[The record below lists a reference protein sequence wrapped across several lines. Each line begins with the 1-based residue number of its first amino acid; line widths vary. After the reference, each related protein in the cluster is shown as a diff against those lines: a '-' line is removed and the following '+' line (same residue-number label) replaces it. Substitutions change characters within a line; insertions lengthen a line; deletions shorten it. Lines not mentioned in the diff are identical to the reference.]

1 MSQFEQHLKA
11 AQRRQRR
18 LYLGAFLGITASIVV
33 IVSVLL
39 VTRATRIEILP
50 QEATG
55 IAQLE
60 VSAGLAFIAGNSL
73 YALMGNPAVNVQADG
88 FYTRQ
93 QQLTDTDFGNVM
105 TITLKPLPAK
115 LHLRSPM
122 RDNRTKWLLNNALYT
137 QADELVRELEPGEYV
152 ISVIHPYHEVK
163 DIEFSLARGDSVEK
177 TVTLEPVQGELKL
190 NTQPTGATFTIN
202 NKEQGT
208 TPAALSLPGGQY
220 DINVSKENFE
230 PVIDTLEITREA
242 KTVVR
247 DYRLEAEKG
256 AVSVSLT
263 PPGGKLL
270 LNNLEVAAA
279 DTYRLDVNRTHSMV
293 YAKAGYFTQSKTF
306 RVSTNSMTRVSFE
319 LEKETGK
326 VELNASPDAEVS
338 VNGKIVGT
346 TPLTLSLDALPQEIT
361 FSKAGYRTVVKKIV
375 PDSTSVKIINAS
387 LMPENVASMQEALP
401 TYKHKA
407 GGTMKLYKP
416 GESFS
421 MGAERSEPGQRAN
434 EFVRQ
439 VSLTRPFYAGVN
451 EVSHAVYS
459 KFDNSKQGQT
469 TLPVSN
475 ISWLDAVRF
484 CNWLSEQEGLA
495 PVYRIQGNRV
505 SGANPAADGYRLL
518 TEAEWEWLARKANR
532 PARTRFTW
540 GDDTVIPKNSV
551 NIADTS
557 AQGAVK
563 NFVPKYNDGYA
574 GVAPTGSFNQE
585 LSGLFDQG
593 GNVSEWVHDSYSL
606 TPPKP
611 GQVDKDP
618 FDTVGGDNHVIKGA
632 NWRSGTLTELRASY
646 REGLSGTRDDVGF
659 RIGRYVYGGN

>member
-18 LYLGAFLGITASIVV
+18 IYLGAILGITASIVV
-33 IVSVLL
+33 IVSILL

-50 QEATG
+50 QDATD
-55 IAQLE
+55 IARLE
-60 VSAGLAFIAGNSL
+60 VSAGLAFITGNSL
-73 YALMGNPAVNVQADG
+73 YTLSGNPAVKVQADG

-93 QQLTDTDFGNVM
+93 QQLTDMDFGNVM

-122 RDNRTKWLLNNALYT
+122 SDDRTKWLLNNELYI
-137 QADELVRELEPGEYV
+137 QGDELVRELEPGEYV
-152 ISVIHPYHEVK
+152 ISVMHPYHEVK
-163 DIEFSLARGDSVEK
+163 DLEFSLARGESVEN
-177 TVTLEPVQGELKL
+177 TVTLEPVLGELQLK
-190 NTQPTGATFTIN
+190 TQPAGATYIIN
-202 NKEQGT
+202 DNEKGT
-208 TPAALSLPGGQY
+208 TPGVLTLQGGKY
-220 DINVSKENFE
+220 NINVSKENFE
-230 PVIDTLEITREA
+230 PITETVEITREA
-242 KTVVR
+242 PLVER
-247 DYRLEAEKG
+247 DYRLEAEK
-256 AVSVSLT
+256 ADVSVSLS
-263 PPGGKLL
+263 PPGGRLF
-270 LNNLEVAAA
+270 LNKLEVAAA
-279 DTYRLDVNRTHSMV
+279 DTFRLDVNRTHNMV
-293 YAKAGYFTQSKTF
+293 YSKPGYFSQSRTF
-306 RVSTNSMTRVSFE
+306 RVSTDNITEIGFN

-326 VELNASPDAEVS
+326 VELDSSPEAEVS
-338 VNGKIVGT
+338 VNGEIVGT
-346 TPLTLSLDALPQEIT
+346 TPLTLTLDALPQEIT
-361 FSKAGYRTVVKKIV
+361 FSKTGYRTVVKKVI
-375 PDSTSVKIINAS
+375 PDSKSVKVINAN
-387 LMPENVASMQEALP
+387 LVPEKVATMQEATS

-407 GGTMKLYKP
+407 GGTMKLYRP
-416 GESFS
+416 GETFS

-439 VSLTRPFYAGVN
+439 VSLTRPFYAAVN

-459 KFDNSKQGQT
+459 KFDNSKQGQAS
-469 TLPVSN
+469 LPVTN

-495 PVYRIQGNRV
+495 TVYRIQGNLVR
-505 SGANPAADGYRLL
+505 GANPAADGYRLL

-551 NIADTS
+551 NVADTS
-557 AQGAVK
+557 AQGTVK
-563 NFVPKYNDGYA
+563 NFVPKYNDGFA
-574 GVAPTGSFNQE
+574 GIAPAGSFNQE

-606 TPPKP
+606 MPPKP

-618 FDTVGGDNHVIKGA
+618 FDTVGSDNHVIKGA
-632 NWRSGTLTELRASY
+632 NWRSGSLTELRASY